1 MAKNN
6 WGNYTQSKVIIL
18 GNHTVFVSYLT
29 PVAIVLS
36 NGDVIRTKA
45 RFSRTTGKQISKFF
59 SEYNVNRDNVK
70 EVNKELFKQALSSVG
85 YNGELG
91 MLNNPYIQ

>member
-6 WGNYTQSKVIIL
+6 WGNYTQSKVVVL
-18 GNHTVFVSYLT
+18 GNHTVFVSYWT
-29 PVAIVLS
+29 PVAILLS

-59 SEYNVNRDNVK
+59 NEYNVNRDNVK
-70 EVNKELFKQALSSVG
+70 EVNKELFKQALSSIG
-85 YNGELG
+85 YNGDLG